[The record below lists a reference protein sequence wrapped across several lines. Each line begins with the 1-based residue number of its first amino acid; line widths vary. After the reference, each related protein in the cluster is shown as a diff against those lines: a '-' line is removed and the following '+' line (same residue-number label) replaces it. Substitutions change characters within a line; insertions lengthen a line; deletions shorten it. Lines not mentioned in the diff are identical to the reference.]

1 MLTNSLKARDGT
13 GAHQCL
19 LEFVGISHRAQK
31 GKNGILCPKH
41 VLGLWELGRMGK
53 AGVCGTLALPPLGG
67 EASPAAP
74 LPWRLIVWQRNIVSE
89 DVSPLRAL

>member
-1 MLTNSLKARDGT
+1 MLAGACRHQSQSSEGGKWHLVSKACL
-13 GAHQCL
+13 GA
-19 LEFVGISHRAQK
+19 V
-31 GKNGILCPKH
+31 
-41 VLGLWELGRMGK
+41 ELGRMGK
-53 AGVCGTLALPPLGG
+53 AGVCGTLALPPLRG